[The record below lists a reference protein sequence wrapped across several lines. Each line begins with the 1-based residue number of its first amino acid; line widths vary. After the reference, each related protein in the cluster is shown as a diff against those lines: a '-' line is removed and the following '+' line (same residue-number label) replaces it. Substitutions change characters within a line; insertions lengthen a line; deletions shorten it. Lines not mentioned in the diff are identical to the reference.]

1 MNLKDFAFHVTSTAE
16 KIPEKFQVLASTEAP
31 MLLMD
36 VNYFTPVKS
45 GALKQ
50 GNKVIVDPGSTIT
63 IKNDLDYAAPVEWGH
78 RTKGGSFVQ
87 GQYFVQKGISL
98 WKQKFAIRQKNFL
111 SEIYRKNIGK

>member
-1 MNLKDFAFHVTSTAE
+1 MNLKDFVFRITTTAE
-16 KIPEKFQVLASTEAP
+16 KMPERIQALASTEAP
-31 MLLMD
+31 LLLMD

-50 GNKVIVDPGSTIT
+50 GNKVSVEPGVII
-63 IKNDLDYAAPVEWGH
+63 IKNDLDYAAPIEWGH

-98 WKQKFAIRQKNFL
+98 WKQEFAIRQKNFL
-111 SEIYRKNIGK
+111 SEIYRKNVGK